1 MKNTKL
7 KSLAAALAMTLAIGA
22 VPPVSGVSELPVL
35 TTTVEAAA
43 RKVSLKVSNKKAY
56 VGKTTKIS
64 AKATKGARLSYKTS
78 NKV

>member
-1 MKNTKL
+1 MITKKL

-56 VGKTTKIS
+56 VGKTTKPPNPK
-64 AKATKGARLSYKTS
+64 AK
-78 NKV
+78 